1 LYVYFEVYDPA
12 ADAATKTP
20 SLSAQVELL
29 QGARRALS
37 SMPARQ
43 DKLTPNRPGVTSFSF
58 QMPLAKLAAGQY
70 TAQINVIDEAGKRFA
85 FPRSAIVVL
94 P

>member
-1 LYVYFEVYDPA
+1 
-12 ADAATKTP
+12 
-20 SLSAQVELL
+20 
-29 QGARRALS
+29 
-37 SMPARQ
+37 M
-43 DKLTPNRPGVTSFSF
+43 TPNRPGVTSFSF
-58 QMPLAKLAAGQY
+58 QMPLARLAAGQY